1 MGECVV
7 EELKELIHTAKELYR
22 TGLVRGTSG
31 NVSVRD
37 PESPGRMWITPSAIP
52 YDEITVEDLVQVDL
66 ESGTPVRGSRKPSSE
81 TPMHR
86 AIYRLR
92 SDVRAVVHTHST
104 YATMFACAGEEI
116 PAVHYLI
123 AEIGDRVPVADYAVY
138 GSEELARN
146 AVEALR
152 RAGANGALLKNH
164 GVIAVGESLSKAY
177 VRAEIIETVAQ
188 LAFGAKMIGRW
199 ELLTPE
205 QLEET
210 RKNFGSYFAAREDR

>member
-1 MGECVV
+1 MEQ
-7 EELKELIHTAKELYR
+7 LKELVHTAKELYR

-31 NVSVRD
+31 NVSIRD
-37 PESPGRMWITPSAIP
+37 PENPGRMWITPSAIP
-52 YDEITVEDLVQVDL
+52 YDAITVEDLVQVDL
-66 ESGTPVRGSRKPSSE
+66 ESGSLIRGNRKPSSE
-81 TPMHR
+81 TPMHS

-116 PAVHYLI
+116 PTVHYLI

-146 AVEALR
+146 AVEALKS
-152 RAGANGALLKNH
+152 AGANGALLKNH
-164 GVIAVGESLSKAY
+164 GVITVGDNLSSAY

-188 LAFGAKMIGRW
+188 LAFGAKLIGRC
-199 ELLTPE
+199 ETLSPE

-210 RKNFGSYFAAREDR
+210 RKKFVSYFAASKR

>member
-1 MGECVV
+1 MEQ
-7 EELKELIHTAKELYR
+7 LKELVHTAKELYR

-31 NVSVRD
+31 NVSIRD
-37 PESPGRMWITPSAIP
+37 PENPGRMWITPSAIP
-52 YDEITVEDLVQVDL
+52 FDAITTEDLVQVDL
-66 ESGTPVRGSRKPSSE
+66 ESGAPVRGSRKPSSE
-81 TPMHR
+81 TPMHS

-116 PAVHYLI
+116 PTVHYLI

-146 AVEALR
+146 AVEALKS
-152 RAGANGALLKNH
+152 AGANGALLKNH
-164 GVIAVGESLSKAY
+164 GVITVGENLSSAY

-188 LAFGAKMIGRW
+188 LAFGAKLIGRC
-199 ELLTPE
+199 ETLSPE

-210 RKNFGSYFAAREDR
+210 RKKFVSYFAASKR

>member
-1 MGECVV
+1 
-7 EELKELIHTAKELYR
+7 
-22 TGLVRGTSG
+22 
-31 NVSVRD
+31 
-37 PESPGRMWITPSAIP
+37 
-52 YDEITVEDLVQVDL
+52 
-66 ESGTPVRGSRKPSSE
+66 
-81 TPMHR
+81 MHR

-210 RKNFGSYFAAREDR
+210 RKTYERAIAVYPTFGKTFFLLGTFYRDHGEPAKAREAFEQAARLAYEHSIGMNLEELREQTKP